1 MWALVPFELF
11 ARPLIRVLGG
21 NRRPHRRVIEVI
33 AGEDIRLAA
42 PLTHFLRVVL
52 DRGDADAPRA
62 RLTGSQ
68 SSGMLTSM
76 AQADALLVVPPEPLQ
91 VPAGTHLRAIPLGDA
106 ADHSARFP
114 A

>member
-1 MWALVPFELF
+1 
-11 ARPLIRVLGG
+11 VLGG
-21 NRRPHRRVIEVI
+21 HRRPHRRTVDVTTAEEIQLG
-33 AGEDIRLAA
+33 AR
-42 PLTHFLRVVL
+42 LTHFLRATL
-52 DRGDADAPRA
+52 ERGNDDAPRA

-76 AQADALLVVPPEPLQ
+76 ARADALLVVPPEPLQ